1 MLTITKS
8 EKNSMIF
15 ENLYLIL
22 YSVILTINLL
32 GTTMFYIPWPKFTT
46 IVLLEVMLI
55 ILGAKIILI
64 DKRNNKEMFL
74 YLILFIGFFGAFLN
88 TGYAFLIFDLIL
100 ILGAKNVSFK
110 KVIKLFCVI
119 SGIII
124 IITMLSS
131 QFGLVENLI
140 YERGNRSRI
149 SFGFEYPTDFTAHI
163 FYLVMGYCYLR
174 KEKLMYLELA
184 GIFALSLFTYI
195 FCDART
201 NAISLFMTFAV
212 FLYLKIRNQASGKK
226 GTCYVMNPKFSKILA
241 FAMPLCA
248 FAFIALT
255 FLYHFQ
261 PTNSLMKAINKLVS
275 GRLELG
281 AVGFERYGF
290 SFFGNAFQMNGFGGS
305 TSPRMD
311 YFFLDSSYVLLL
323 IRYGSLVLLAVL
335 VIFSLVSLRAEKQ
348 KDFHLLWILALIAV
362 QCTIE
367 HHLLEI
373 AYNPFLF
380 LLLTESLSLKKS
392 YLHPLTIH
400 GK

>member
-1 MLTITKS
+1 
-8 EKNSMIF
+8 
-15 ENLYLIL
+15 
-22 YSVILTINLL
+22 
-32 GTTMFYIPWPKFTT
+32 MFSISWPKFTT

-55 ILGAKIILI
+55 IIGAKIILI
-64 DKRNNKEMFL
+64 DKRNNKEMWL
-74 YLILFIGFFGAFLN
+74 YLILFVIFFGAFLK
-88 TGYAFLIFDLIL
+88 TKYAFLIFDLIL

-110 KVIKLFCVI
+110 KIIRLFCAI

-124 IITMLSS
+124 IITILSS
-131 QFGLVENLI
+131 QLGLVENLI

-174 KEKLMYLELA
+174 KDKLIYLELA
-184 GIFALSLFTYI
+184 GIFGLSLFTYF

-201 NAISLFMTFAV
+201 NAISLFLTFAV
-212 FLYLKIRNQASGKK
+212 FLYLKIRNQVSEKK
-226 GTCYVMNPKFSKILA
+226 GTRYVVNPKFSKILT

-248 FAFIALT
+248 FSFILLT

-261 PTNSLMKAINKLVS
+261 PTNALIKAINNLVS

-281 AVGFERYGF
+281 AIGFEQYGI
-290 SFFGNAFQMNGFGGS
+290 SLFGNAFQMNGFGGS
-305 TSPRMD
+305 TAPRMD

-323 IRYGSLVLLAVL
+323 IRYGILVLLAGL
-335 VIFSLVSLRAEKQ
+335 VIFSIVSLRAEKQ
-348 KDFHLLWILALIAV
+348 KDFHLLWIMALIAV

-367 HHLLEI
+367 HHLLEV

-380 LLLTESLSLKKS
+380 LLLAESGPVDIADLQLYK
-392 YLHPLTIH
+392 IH
-400 GK
+400 RK